1 MEELFEN
8 VPAAH
13 SLHVEL
19 EAAPGTLEYWP
30 AVHETHD
37 VAPSEYL
44 PAGQFTHVEAKAAPV
59 ALENLPAA
67 HSTHAEEEMAG
78 HGVIP
83 ALQYPVK

>member
-1 MEELFEN
+1 MEELLEN

-19 EAAPGTLEYWP
+19 EAAPVALENLP
-30 AVHETHD
+30 AVHETHGM
-37 VAPSEYL
+37 APSEYL

-59 ALENLPAA
+59 ALENLPGT
-67 HSTHAEEEMAG
+67 HSRHAEEEMAG